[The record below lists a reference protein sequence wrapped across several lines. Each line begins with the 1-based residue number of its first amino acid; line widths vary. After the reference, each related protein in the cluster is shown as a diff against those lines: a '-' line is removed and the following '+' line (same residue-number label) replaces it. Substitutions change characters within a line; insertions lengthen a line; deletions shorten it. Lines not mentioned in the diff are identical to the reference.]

1 MVSAIHYVLQLIY
14 YHDCTDLKVHLD
26 EFIFE
31 FCIGGAPFSTGAL
44 WHTSG
49 SGIFCNDDV
58 IIRARWDNHG
68 SQHIYHIG
76 VYHEQVNNLV
86 LEVGEWWDPSENIS
100 YINRLGLH
108 HVAVIPIDRNSRL
121 HGSPYH
127 WDSSDR
133 VDGIC
138 TGCSAENKYLNT
150 HCGIFIVIFWGLG
163 VWVYQ
168 HNLGSTYLNLSLCF
182 RKS

>member
-1 MVSAIHYVLQLIY
+1 MLCNF
-14 YHDCTDLKVHLD
+14 YHISKPINRD
-26 EFIFE
+26 F
-31 FCIGGAPFSTGAL
+31 
-44 WHTSG
+44 
-49 SGIFCNDDV
+49 
-58 IIRARWDNHG
+58 G
-68 SQHIYHIG
+68 SQYIYHTG
-76 VYHEQVNNLV
+76 VYVEQVNNLV
-86 LEVGEWWDPSENIS
+86 LEVGEWWNPSDNIS

-108 HVAVIPIDRNSRL
+108 HVAVIPVNRYSIRHS
-121 HGSPYH
+121 SPYH

-168 HNLGSTYLNLSLCF
+168 HNLGSTY
-182 RKS
+182 